1 MSWCLKWVS
10 NLAYDA
16 QCGKNNEVVEQLFAV
31 VIVFSWLVLVGF
43 YDCHQIHMNHPF
55 SCNTSWMTAENRWP
69 DGFHGC
75 NTLGVTP

>member
-10 NLAYDA
+10 DLAYDA

-31 VIVFSWLVLVGF
+31 VIVFSWLVLG
-43 YDCHQIHMNHPF
+43 
-55 SCNTSWMTAENRWP
+55 SNTSWMTTANGWP